1 MYQTL
6 YIDITSTDMV
16 LALLPHGLLGIGYSE
31 VALETESVFCRI
43 ALWDSV
49 YPGRLCTG
57 TWGSLSND
65 DGDSNENG
73 KKRNRFRLAKQ
84 QLCTYSTF
92 FCTFLYLHRTTT
104 TRKCLILRF
113 VEDVNTTE
121 RLSFFLSWTSIQ
133 SFIFQ
138 LQLGEFGNIWRPEQ
152 NGMSSKQWNIRRL
165 NFSWD

>member
-1 MYQTL
+1 MGFW
-6 YIDITSTDMV
+6 V
-16 LALLPHGLLGIGYSE
+16 LAIQRLPLRQGPFFVELHYG
-31 VALETESVFCRI
+31 TVFTPVTS
-43 ALWDSV
+43 AQG
-49 YPGRLCTG
+49 PE
-57 TWGSLSND
+57 GSLSND

-121 RLSFFLSWTSIQ
+121 RLSFFLS
-133 SFIFQ
+133 
-138 LQLGEFGNIWRPEQ
+138 
-152 NGMSSKQWNIRRL
+152 
-165 NFSWD
+165 